1 MRRFLNSIRLLYRI
15 DTIKTGILAVR
26 TRSKRIRVFPNV
38 HINISSTSSISGA
51 GTLRLG
57 DAWRGLRHFPS
68 EFKMDDHGNLTVD
81 GDFSIYTGLHVSINT
96 GATLRLGSGYINNNV
111 TIDCFEAITIGHDV
125 AIAKGV
131 TIRDCDGHHINQNL
145 DTSSPISIGDHVWI
159 GTNSIILKGVHIG
172 DGAVVAA
179 GSVVSKNVPENAL
192 VGGVPAR
199 IIKHHVSWS

>member
-1 MRRFLNSIRLLYRI
+1 
-15 DTIKTGILAVR
+15 
-26 TRSKRIRVFPNV
+26 
-38 HINISSTSSISGA
+38 
-51 GTLRLG
+51 
-57 DAWRGLRHFPS
+57 
-68 EFKMDDHGNLTVD
+68 MDDHGNLTVD

-131 TIRDCDGHHINQNL
+131 TIRDSDGHHINQNL